1 MQTVRLLTEGR
12 KGDVTEGR
20 LKLGGSTAMQGCVG
34 VWGLLCR
41 RAQQPGPAKAVSAG
55 TETNTELEHFQPLD
69 QPDQVIAAHVRVS
82 KSYLAVPL
90 AQRHDAVIANARF
103 LRSLENGDAPPAGKW
118 SVIPGS
124 TRSSI
129 RVPWCPSPTA
139 DDVVSFEIFDS
150 NYNRPLPC
158 ADHSAWSSIPTDLL
172 LAELSRRDDTTSR
185 PECGS
190 GNKGSYDT
198 GIHVF
203 ALFLILTLSTLGMT
217 QTEPYSPCSA
227 C

>member
-1 MQTVRLLTEGR
+1 
-12 KGDVTEGR
+12 
-20 LKLGGSTAMQGCVG
+20 MQGCVG

-41 RAQQPGPAKAVSAG
+41 GAQQPGPAEAVSAG
-55 TETNTELEHFQPLD
+55 TETNTEFEHFQPLD
-69 QPDQVIAAHVRVS
+69 QPDQVIAAHVCVS
-82 KSYLAVPL
+82 KSHVPL
-90 AQRHDAVIANARF
+90 AKRHDAVIANARP
-103 LRSLENGDAPPAGKW
+103 LRSLENGDAPPAGKR
-118 SVIPGS
+118 SVSPGS

-139 DDVVSFEIFDS
+139 DDVVSFGIFDS

-158 ADHSAWSSIPTDLL
+158 ADRSAWSSIPTDLL

-190 GNKGSYDT
+190 GKKGSYDT

-203 ALFLILTLSTLGMT
+203 ALFLILTLSTLGMML
-217 QTEPYSPCSA
+217 TEPSALPRALRADGVLRQHAASPSSPSA
-227 C
+227 